1 MSLAGWLKALALR
14 ARWQIR
20 NLVSGQVWHERP
32 GLSQSSIPMEKS
44 GRPGLHPAKP
54 GSIRV
59 LANFDCN
66 LNKNR
71 YH

>member
-44 GRPGLHPAKP
+44 GRTRLASCQAWVYQGL
-54 GSIRV
+54 SEFR
-59 LANFDCN
+59 L
-66 LNKNR
+66 
-71 YH
+71 